1 MKSESHEYLS
11 LNVPSIPH
19 STLLLRHHSN
29 RKKAEEILGLNA
41 TLGAPKDF
49 LLTLEKNPKCS
60 SRILLV
66 SNVPEKNDFLS
77 SSFSLF
83 LFCVFFSF
91 LAARRAS
98 WHEIIIFPWNR
109 TRKPERAAMSG
120 IAQDIWLMTVFML
133 FCCRSLLN
141 RVCLWKKIV
150 FFRFIHVCLYVVWWK
165 LQSFSL
171 VSQWQKKNQ
180 IPQKSA
186 EEFVK
191 EKQIKRIS

>member
-83 LFCVFFSF
+83 SFCVFFFIFGSAKSE
-91 LAARRAS
+91 LAWNHNFPMKPNEKTWKSRDE
-98 WHEIIIFPWNR
+98 WHC
-109 TRKPERAAMSG
+109 TRHMAY
-120 IAQDIWLMTVFML
+120 DCF
-133 FCCRSLLN
+133 
-141 RVCLWKKIV
+141 
-150 FFRFIHVCLYVVWWK
+150 YVV
-165 LQSFSL
+165 LLPEFIEPCL
-171 VSQWQKKNQ
+171 PLKKNRFFSVYSCLSLCCLVEASKLFACFAMTEK
-180 IPQKSA
+180 KSNTT
-186 EEFVK
+186 K
-191 EKQIKRIS
+191 KRWRIC